1 MWAIVGLSS
10 VAWAIWGLLTESHF
24 RSVVESWLIVLAFGL
39 VAIAGA
45 ATFARGIAVGRWL
58 ISIVSF
64 LVILYAAM
72 WLLLG
77 GVEDAPGY
85 WFAIVPGVGL
95 AAYALAIARR
105 GTRAV

>member
-1 MWAIVGLSS
+1 MWAIVGLSL
-10 VAWAIWGLLTESHF
+10 VAWATWGLLTESHY

-45 ATFARGIAVGRWL
+45 VAFARGVAIGRWL
-58 ISIVSF
+58 IRIVSI

-85 WFAIVPGVGL
+85 WLAIVPGVGL
-95 AAYALAIARR
+95 AVYALAIARK
-105 GTRAV
+105 GARAV